1 MAQSQDVVAQ
11 LVASAVSAAE
21 RYEAARKVM
30 LTERQ
35 ATREAANMVTSLAK
49 VLGQDAPELPEAVVK
64 VLAKR
69 NRKGADEADED

>member
-11 LVASAVSAAE
+11 LVDAASAAAE
-21 RYEAARKVM
+21 RYEAAREVM
-30 LTERQ
+30 LKERA
-35 ATREAANMVTSLAK
+35 ATRNAANMVTSLAK
-49 VLGQDAPELPEAVVK
+49 VLGQDAPELPEPVVK